1 MTFSE
6 FTSSILKKDLYEID
20 NYFANNINE
29 VKLVFSQLELDN
41 ETTTNC
47 IDLLKHVHSN
57 RRNGSEK
64 NGIQFLIT
72 NLAFYFK
79 KINRPEFV
87 QTCITNLKDNVLKYR
102 LQAWF
107 QYKFEYRQSQSHI
120 SRFEQYL
127 LKLSKAIDDEN
138 EDYFND
144 VLSDLYEYYNEYK
157 HIDGLISLFT
167 NQELQKKYSFL
178 EEFNLKINSLEFK
191 IELHDVVDKIFSPSV
206 ISESLFQDIF
216 ISYIKNHPQTK
227 WNSVLLGFD
236 KYKIRSEIIQFGQAN
251 FDKPYDSLSSLDV
264 VKLYCY
270 FNMRKHFFSSLYLF
284 ERCQWLLNLAQRKG
298 NIHFIDIGCGPGT
311 SGIALVD
318 YFHSNSMN
326 NRYFYYSGVDCY
338 DSMLNCAKEFLSH
351 RSIDNLTTTEFV
363 KNLSSINFLTQHN
376 INSIIINT
384 CYLFASPSLDVS
396 TIANEMNKIF
406 DSKPDTPKFLL
417 YQNTTEIEKNR
428 KYNLFKTLIN
438 PFETLLS
445 ENVSIKYNNQRNSY
459 YTPVS
464 ETVYIEVLKF

>member
-1 MTFSE
+1 
-6 FTSSILKKDLYEID
+6 
-20 NYFANNINE
+20 
-29 VKLVFSQLELDN
+29 
-41 ETTTNC
+41 
-47 IDLLKHVHSN
+47 
-57 RRNGSEK
+57 
-64 NGIQFLIT
+64 
-72 NLAFYFK
+72 
-79 KINRPEFV
+79 
-87 QTCITNLKDNVLKYR
+87 
-102 LQAWF
+102 
-107 QYKFEYRQSQSHI
+107 
-120 SRFEQYL
+120 
-127 LKLSKAIDDEN
+127 
-138 EDYFND
+138 
-144 VLSDLYEYYNEYK
+144 
-157 HIDGLISLFT
+157 
-167 NQELQKKYSFL
+167 
-178 EEFNLKINSLEFK
+178 
-191 IELHDVVDKIFSPSV
+191 
-206 ISESLFQDIF
+206 
-216 ISYIKNHPQTK
+216 
-227 WNSVLLGFD
+227 
-236 KYKIRSEIIQFGQAN
+236 
-251 FDKPYDSLSSLDV
+251 
-264 VKLYCY
+264 
-270 FNMRKHFFSSLYLF
+270 MRKHFFSSLYLF

-363 KNLSSINFLTQHN
+363 KNLSSINLLAQHN